1 MASNPIKVTSKSSE
15 PSTINAFDLIGN
27 KSGKSVSLL
36 VGIVQMSYYE
46 SIRQNTVSVNIVY
59 ADTGIVTGG
68 TDNKSVLEGLP
79 LVGSEKSSIKFTDN
93 QGVSVELG
101 KSKNNYL
108 FVNKVTPISDQST
121 KGMVSL
127 DLVSKEFI
135 MNEKGCTRVVK
146 RMDGK
151 ISDNVNSIFKNNLK
165 TEKKLDVEET
175 ENNFNFIPNNKK
187 PMYILDWI
195 SKKSVP
201 KGKKGKSAGFF
212 FWETSEGFHFKS
224 IDWLMDDKKNKPK
237 KSVVY
242 NETTDK
248 KGKDIPEG
256 YQVKALEFSKDN
268 KIRVQDKF
276 KMGFQSTRIIT
287 FNPFDGY
294 YEVKNSEA
302 KTDDLDTAGKELPAM
317 NKELK
322 CEGQGKEYTRTT
334 YYIKDIGTLNSGN
347 TSEEQVGKSKEENFE
362 FSEIENQA
370 IRRYNQ
376 LYSAE
381 TSITIAGDFS
391 LHAGDMLFVDGPSN
405 RVDSKNDDVDKESG
419 GMYLIS
425 DLVHFLDH
433 KGTWT
438 KMNLVRDS
446 FGRKGKASDTE
457 ATARKNGA
465 TTETTTSDG
474 AIPANV
480 QRIGAAAGGAAGI
493 VR

>member
-1 MASNPIKVTSKSSE
+1 MAEESTVSTENALA
-15 PSTINAFDLIGN
+15 STIDAFDLIGN
-27 KSGKSVSLL
+27 KSGTSVSILD
-36 VGIVQMSYYE
+36 GIVSMSYYE
-46 SIRQNTVSVNIVY
+46 SIKQNSVVVSVTY
-59 ADTGIVTGG
+59 ADSGTVTGG
-68 TDNKSVLEGLP
+68 TDKKSVLEGLP
-79 LVGSEKSSIKFTDN
+79 LVGSEKSMIKFTDN

-101 KSKNNYL
+101 DTKKNYL

-224 IDWLMDDKKNKPK
+224 IDWLLDSEKNTPK

-248 KGKDIPEG
+248 RGSDIPAG
-256 YQVKALEFSKDN
+256 YQVKAVEYEKDN
-268 KIRVQDKF
+268 KINVQDKF

-302 KTDDLDTAGKELPAM
+302 KTDDIDTAGKELPTM
-317 NKELK
+317 SKELK
-322 CEGQGKEYTRTT
+322 CEGQGKDYTRTT

-381 TSITIAGDFS
+381 TSITIPGDFS
-391 LHAGDMLFVDGPSN
+391 LHAGDTLRIDGPSN

-425 DLVHFLDH
+425 DLVHFLDN

-446 FGRKGKASDTE
+446 FGRKGKATDTE
-457 ATARKNGA
+457 ASGRGNSSRTP
-465 TTETTTSDG
+465 SSSSS
-474 AIPANV
+474 AIPATV